1 MLQAVL
7 RCCCCTQ
14 TAPERANLS
23 IKRQQE
29 LGYGKEQLPCV
40 DQFSFD
46 LCCCSMP
53 SFLNRAVRSTG
64 GCCIISAR
72 AALYA
77 ISDCKLAGKPGISR
91 HMSATWAHSRRLRFR
106 SVQGVRSKGCDMT
119 TGKSNGSKQ
128 ADSMQTTFTFS
139 PRKYDKN
146 QIQKRFI

>member
-1 MLQAVL
+1 MYFHWSNCAASSAAVL
-7 RCCCCTQ
+7 LHTDGAQ
-14 TAPERANLS
+14 TGNSFHQTTTRV
-23 IKRQQE
+23 
-29 LGYGKEQLPCV
+29 GCGKEQLPCV

-106 SVQGVRSKGCDMT
+106 SVQGVRSKGCAMT
-119 TGKSNGSKQ
+119 TGKSNGIKQ
-128 ADSMQTTFTFS
+128 AARIKTTSTE
-139 PRKYDKN
+139 
-146 QIQKRFI
+146 I